1 MELFRPNLAQLK
13 RECNHYREIV
23 EKTYSGLTGQQA
35 YDLAYYDNL
44 ETSDPLGRCPY
55 YRGTDQRDF
64 FIPRLRGML
73 EKLPDTVRIG
83 DFGAGDGQTTAMALD
98 ALPGKAVI
106 DLIEPS
112 PAIKTYEA
120 YIATKRNLSL
130 GKSIQAEIGKSNSPD
145 AFLTIPDNSLDIA
158 LCIHAIYF
166 FNIVTGVQ
174 SMYRKL
180 KPGASL
186 FMVFADEIRSTTGR
200 AVTGYFDGI
209 GRSDIAEEHRMIFNE
224 RARLLGSNTTPR
236 NLVSIIEDNFG
247 RAPDLT
253 VEHAPSRFY
262 GDKFGDM
269 AGFGIISVLPFFELT
284 DQQSSQTN
292 PFSTN
297 KVLSVLEALRDYPE
311 DFDLGIVNEPENPRH
326 GMWTTTQPQM
336 IVTITKP
343 PGLE

>member
-35 YDLAYYDNL
+35 YDLAYYNNL

-73 EKLPDTVRIG
+73 EKLPDTARIG

-112 PAIKTYEA
+112 PAIKTYET

-130 GKSIQAEIGKSNSPD
+130 GKSIQAEIGKSNSLD
-145 AFLTIPDNSLDIA
+145 ALLTIPDNSLHIA

-166 FNIVTGVQ
+166 FDIVAGVQ

-180 KPGASL
+180 NPGASL
-186 FMVFADEIRSTTGR
+186 FVVFADET
-200 AVTGYFDGI
+200 
-209 GRSDIAEEHRMIFNE
+209 
-224 RARLLGSNTTPR
+224 
-236 NLVSIIEDNFG
+236 
-247 RAPDLT
+247 
-253 VEHAPSRFY
+253 
-262 GDKFGDM
+262 
-269 AGFGIISVLPFFELT
+269 
-284 DQQSSQTN
+284 
-292 PFSTN
+292 
-297 KVLSVLEALRDYPE
+297 
-311 DFDLGIVNEPENPRH
+311 
-326 GMWTTTQPQM
+326 
-336 IVTITKP
+336 
-343 PGLE
+343 